1 MAREPRQNDRV
12 NAEVPVRLEDG
23 TGGVTRNISPGG
35 VYFVVD
41 EKLSAGQSIRF
52 SIEFTHPAGPAD
64 AGVLHLDC
72 VGSVVR
78 VEEAHGKRG
87 VAVKIVESRLERRE
101 MPLVAAGRADR

>member
-23 TGGVTRNISPGG
+23 TSGVTRNISPGG
-35 VYFVVD
+35 VYFIVD
-41 EKLSAGQSIRF
+41 EKLAEGQSIRF
-52 SIEFTHPAGPAD
+52 SIEFTHPASPAD
-64 AGVLHLDC
+64 SGVLHLEC
-72 VGSVVR
+72 IGNVVR

-101 MPLVAAGRADR
+101 LPLVARAEK